1 MKSKTK
7 TSRAHAKGKKAAA
20 AKDRA
25 RKAVITEIRNRLAAT
40 EPNKPGRKGRK
51 GKADNPSTPTR
62 LSAMNAAVQVLA
74 ESGKPMRVREIIEEM
89 AKRGLWSS
97 PNGKT
102 PHATLAASIIRE
114 IAAKGKES
122 RFKKVDRGLFA
133 ATSTAG

>member
-7 TSRAHAKGKKAAA
+7 SSRAHAKGKKAAA

-25 RKAVITEIRNRLAAT
+25 RKAVIAEIKNRLDGA
-40 EPNKPGRKGRK
+40 EPNKPGRKGRRR
-51 GKADNPSTPTR
+51 KAGGPGTAKRP
-62 LSAMNAAVQVLA
+62 SAMNAAVQVLA
-74 ESGKPMRVREIIEEM
+74 ESAKPMRVREIIEEM

>member
-7 TSRAHAKGKKAAA
+7 TSRAHAKSKKAAA

-25 RKAVITEIRNRLAAT
+25 RKGVIAEIKGRLAGS
-40 EPNKPGRKGRK
+40 EPAKADRKGRK
-51 GKADNPSTPTR
+51 SKADGPATVKRP
-62 LSAMNAAVQVLA
+62 SAMNAAVQVLA
-74 ESGKPMRVREIIEEM
+74 ESPKPMRVREIIEEM

-97 PNGKT
+97 PKGKT

-114 IAAKGKES
+114 IAARGKES

-133 ATSTAG
+133 ATSAAD